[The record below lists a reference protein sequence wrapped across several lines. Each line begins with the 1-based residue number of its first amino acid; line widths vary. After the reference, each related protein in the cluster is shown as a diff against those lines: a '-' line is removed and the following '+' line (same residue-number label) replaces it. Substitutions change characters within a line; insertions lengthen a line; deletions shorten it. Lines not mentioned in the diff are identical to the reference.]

1 MTDGLSGDD
10 KRVLDEL
17 EALHRA
23 IHEARGGASEAA
35 GPVMRPAPVVT
46 TPGPRADAVPPEQW
60 AAAAAPERAAA
71 SPDRATPAPAVHPM
85 FGAEEPAGAQGWW
98 RVPRMVWIPALA
110 IALVALV
117 WIANG
122 TPDTAAPEAPA
133 PSPSAAA
140 STPPPAAPVT
150 PPEAA
155 PVEPHRLRLDLATTR
170 NVWLRVTVD
179 GRVALERE
187 LGPGEKLPFGADRSI
202 VIRTGDA
209 GAVSVTMGG
218 VDRGPLGEDG
228 KVLTRRFD
236 AEPR

>member
-17 EALHRA
+17 EALQRG
-23 IHEARGGASEAA
+23 IQGARRGQAGPA
-35 GPVMRPAPVVT
+35 GPVIRPAPDVA
-46 TPGPRADAVPPEQW
+46 TPGPRVDAVSPDRW
-60 AAAAAPERAAA
+60 ASTPSQNREAAA
-71 SPDRATPAPAVHPM
+71 SDAASHSPGAHPM
-85 FGAEEPAGAQGWW
+85 FGDDEIKAEAAGRWRLPRAIWMPA
-98 RVPRMVWIPALA
+98 VA
-110 IALVALV
+110 IALIALV
-117 WIANG
+117 WITTG
-122 TPDTAAPEAPA
+122 TGDA
-133 PSPSAAA
+133 
-140 STPPPAAPVT
+140 PPAAVPSSASEEPAPPAAAPVE
-150 PPEAA
+150 PPEAS
-155 PVEPHRLRLDLATTR
+155 PVEPHRLRLDLTTTR

-202 VIRTGDA
+202 VIRAGDA
-209 GAVSVTMGG
+209 GAVSVTVGG